1 MSMFEDL
8 LDMAHVEQEP
18 DYLVDA
24 KGMRCVRRAITF
36 GLHALVQVQKAKE
49 AESASDGSGQPWP
62 DDLRL
67 AMPGESFAS
76 SVQELVDALLWME
89 YASHVREVRHD
100 AAADH

>member
-36 GLHALVQVQKAKE
+36 GLHALVQVQKAK
-49 AESASDGSGQPWP
+49 
-62 DDLRL
+62 
-67 AMPGESFAS
+67 
-76 SVQELVDALLWME
+76 
-89 YASHVREVRHD
+89 
-100 AAADH
+100 

>member
-1 MSMFEDL
+1 MSMFDDL

-24 KGMRCVRRAITF
+24 KGVRCVRRAITF

-49 AESASDGSGQPWP
+49 VESASDGNGEPGP

-67 AMPGESFAS
+67 AMPGESFTS
-76 SVQELVDALLWME
+76 SVQELVDALLWIE
-89 YASHVREVRHD
+89 YASHVKEMRND

>member
-24 KGMRCVRRAITF
+24 KGVRCVRRAITF

-49 AESASDGSGQPWP
+49 AESASYENGQPWP

-67 AMPGESFAS
+67 SMPGESYAS
-76 SVQELVDALLWME
+76 SVQELVDALLWIE
-89 YASHVREVRHD
+89 YASHVKEVRND
-100 AAADH
+100 AAPDH